1 MRIEKVASTGPF
13 FSPNVTSTSTA
24 LRNSELMSQ
33 IYYQVVLVVVPWT
46 LVLDIAYTY
55 IPTPGERPD
64 FPAAHVL
71 TVQVVALF

>member
-1 MRIEKVASTGPF
+1 
-13 FSPNVTSTSTA
+13 
-24 LRNSELMSQ
+24 MSQ